1 MTTNTKLS
9 PAQQE
14 LNDWITTVKL
24 GARLMNFDIVS
35 GALKAFNNPAFAAQP
50 SGTDHDT
57 SEFQECLEDLV
68 YATSVRDWNQIR
80 QVAERL
86 DGQFTT
92 VTK

>member
-1 MTTNTKLS
+1 MTTTIS
-9 PAQQE
+9 PANQE

-24 GARLMNFDIVS
+24 GACLTNFDIVS
-35 GALKAFNNPAFAAQP
+35 GALKAFNSPAFAAQP
-50 SGTDHDT
+50 SGTDDDA

-68 YATSVRDWNQIR
+68 YATSIRDWNQIR
-80 QVAERL
+80 QIADRI